1 VTVSPV
7 AAAPD
12 TKPGAAP
19 RHLHATLPARR
30 ATIYLVAQTAR
41 VSTST
46 VSRCLNGG
54 YVSASLRARVTQ
66 AIADLEFAPSFTARS
81 LKAGRSGRIGVVC
94 ASIQSAGFTRIL
106 AGVEE
111 QLAKAGQSVLL
122 ASLDLDSER
131 SDPPDKGAVAD
142 WIRGR
147 RVDGIIFVASTARE
161 QSLISAARSAGLP
174 VVMIAPRFPA
184 QGHCSLRCDNVRGG
198 RLIAQHLL
206 DGGHRRIAFVRGAPE
221 AMDTRDR
228 LRGMR
233 EMLHRAR
240 AELLVVDRPR
250 ANPEDYAAGREHA
263 REYLARSSERRP
275 TAVVLATDLMA
286 LGFLRGVLERGLNVP
301 RDVAVAGF
309 DGIPLGALYYPGL
322 TTVAQPAELM
332 GAAACQVLFERIKR
346 KNLDGGAP
354 LEHEVLLIERE
365 STGAPRSREV

>member
-1 VTVSPV
+1 
-7 AAAPD
+7 
-12 TKPGAAP
+12 
-19 RHLHATLPARR
+19 
-30 ATIYLVAQTAR
+30 
-41 VSTST
+41 
-46 VSRCLNGG
+46 
-54 YVSASLRARVTQ
+54 
-66 AIADLEFAPSFTARS
+66 
-81 LKAGRSGRIGVVC
+81 
-94 ASIQSAGFTRIL
+94 
-106 AGVEE
+106 
-111 QLAKAGQSVLL
+111 
-122 ASLDLDSER
+122 
-131 SDPPDKGAVAD
+131 
-142 WIRGR
+142 
-147 RVDGIIFVASTARE
+147 
-161 QSLISAARSAGLP
+161 
-174 VVMIAPRFPA
+174 
-184 QGHCSLRCDNVRGG
+184 LRCDNVRGG

-233 EMLHRAR
+233 EALHQAR